1 MNPAPIVPGPPS
13 ANAGSD
19 QTITQ
24 PYRHLVVRIADP
36 KRGVVTHHDQA
47 RAVANVFR
55 EAVDRIHNENP
66 ATTQHVFAATPVSV
80 SFRLG
85 QMVSL
90 TMHRS
95 VLAYNYSQ
103 RSTPPYHLAVDL
115 VAADGA
121 PGQLWI
127 SEGKPRV

>member
-1 MNPAPIVPGPPS
+1 M
-13 ANAGSD
+13 
-19 QTITQ
+19 
-24 PYRHLVVRIADP
+24 
-36 KRGVVTHHDQA
+36 HHDQA
-47 RAVANVFR
+47 RAVANKFR

-66 ATTQHVFAATPVSV
+66 GTTQHIFAATPVSV

-85 QMVSL
+85 QMVSQ

-103 RSTPPYHLAVDL
+103 RSTPPYQWAVDL

-121 PGQLWI
+121 PCQLWI

>member
-1 MNPAPIVPGPPS
+1 MSVNFNARTALRLRARSPA
-13 ANAGSD
+13 
-19 QTITQ
+19 
-24 PYRHLVVRIADP
+24 
-36 KRGVVTHHDQA
+36 
-47 RAVANVFR
+47 
-55 EAVDRIHNENP
+55 EENP
-66 ATTQHVFAATPVSV
+66 TTTMHVFAATPVSV

-85 QMVSL
+85 QMVSQ

-103 RSTPPYHLAVDL
+103 RSTPPYHWAVDL

-127 SEGKPRV
+127 SEGQPRV